1 MAKSEYY
8 TILTKIG
15 IAKFI
20 AARAS
25 GNGVNLKSFKL
36 SSKVILP
43 SEEMQ
48 SLEEI
53 VYEANINSK
62 SVDEN
67 NPNYINLMC
76 YVPSDIGGFEINA
89 IGIYDEVGDLLAVGN
104 LPRTYKPIL
113 KEGSA
118 KELMIKIVMELSNA
132 EEVILKLDPSV
143 IMASRDYVD
152 AIKIELELK
161 IETLKEE
168 LKALI
173 NTKEDKGVA
182 ANLDKALKTELTK
195 LINKK
200 ENTGTAASLD
210 AQLRDKLIALINKK
224 ENTGTAASLDA
235 QLRDKLIALINK
247 KENTGTA
254 ASLDAQLRDELIAL
268 INKKENIGVAKQLVD
283 ALRSELTKE
292 IESFIP
298 ELRVE
303 KRIITANYDRKYKKM
318 VSLSNIPSEVN
329 MSTYLSKCANSGFPE
344 FAPNY
349 SIYQLKGEHL
359 IYYLNDQYVASYAYQ
374 AISYAPS
381 GSTNN
386 NNY

>member
-152 AIKIELELK
+152 AIKVELNLK
-161 IETLKEE
+161 IDALTQKYDALFEKIASDLSKYLLKSKFNTEIAKYVTLATNQTITGAKDFTKLPTSSIKATNDHEFVNLATLKEQ
-168 LKALI
+168 AP
-173 NTKEDKGVA
+173 
-182 ANLDKALKTELTK
+182 NLAGGL
-195 LINKK
+195 
-200 ENTGTAASLD
+200 G
-210 AQLRDKLIALINKK
+210 
-224 ENTGTAASLDA
+224 
-235 QLRDKLIALINK
+235 
-247 KENTGTA
+247 
-254 ASLDAQLRDELIAL
+254 
-268 INKKENIGVAKQLVD
+268 IGQ
-283 ALRSELTKE
+283 S
-292 IESFIP
+292 
-298 ELRVE
+298 
-303 KRIITANYDRKYKKM
+303 YKKQTLLHNVVYTNTTKKPIF
-318 VSLSNIPSEVN
+318 VSLAVASKKNAWGRPTIGGVVEVN
-329 MSTYLSKCANSGFPE
+329 GVRVVTFMLDYSYRQGGGDNGPVETITNKTLVSFFIVPTNGTYCQKTGQDFEVTILS
-344 FAPNY
+344 
-349 SIYQLKGEHL
+349 
-359 IYYLNDQYVASYAYQ
+359 
-374 AISYAPS
+374 
-381 GSTNN
+381 
-386 NNY
+386 

>member
-53 VYEANINSK
+53 VYEANINAK
-62 SVDEN
+62 SIDKN
-67 NPNYINLMC
+67 NPNYVNLEC
-76 YVPSDIGGFEINA
+76 YIPSDVGGFEINA
-89 IGIYDEVGDLLAVGN
+89 VGIYDEVGDLLAVGN

-152 AIKIELELK
+152 AIKIELKLE
-161 IETLKEE
+161 IETLMQQYNDAFKKVWDE
-168 LKALI
+168 LSKYLLESKFNTEIAKYVTLTTKQDI
-173 NTKEDKGVA
+173 NGIK
-182 ANLDKALKTELTK
+182 NFTK
-195 LINKK
+195 LPTSNLQASKD
-200 ENTGTAASLD
+200 EEFVNLGTLK
-210 AQLRDKLIALINKK
+210 KLI
-224 ENTGTAASLDA
+224 S
-235 QLRDKLIALINK
+235 
-247 KENTGTA
+247 
-254 ASLDAQLRDELIAL
+254 
-268 INKKENIGVAKQLVD
+268 
-283 ALRSELTKE
+283 
-292 IESFIP
+292 
-298 ELRVE
+298 
-303 KRIITANYDRKYKKM
+303 
-318 VSLSNIPSEVN
+318 SLSNGLGVGQRYVDCIHTRSPNVTYTNTTGKPIMIIADSGVHRGKVNYYVDGNFLVSSEDCQEVTFIVPPN
-329 MSTYLSKCANSGFPE
+329 STYSFSGPC
-344 FAPNY
+344 Y
-349 SIYQLKGEHL
+349 SFWELR
-359 IYYLNDQYVASYAYQ
+359 
-374 AISYAPS
+374 
-381 GSTNN
+381 
-386 NNY
+386 

>member
-48 SLEEI
+48 SLEDV
-53 VYEANINSK
+53 VYEANISSK
-62 SVDEN
+62 SVDES
-67 NPNYINLMC
+67 NPNYVNLMC
-76 YVPSDIGGFEINA
+76 HVPSDVGGFEVNA
-89 IGIYDEVGDLLAVGN
+89 VGIYDEVGDLLAVGN
-104 LPRTYKPIL
+104 VPRTYKPIL

-132 EEVILKLDPSV
+132 SEVILKLDPSV
-143 IMASRDYVD
+143 IMASRDYAD

-161 IETLKEE
+161 IEALEEE

-173 NTKEDKGVA
+173 DTKENKGVA
-182 ANLDKALKTELTK
+182 ADLDSK
-195 LINKK
+195 LR
-200 ENTGTAASLD
+200 A
-210 AQLRDKLIALINKK
+210 
-224 ENTGTAASLDA
+224 
-235 QLRDKLIALINK
+235 
-247 KENTGTA
+247 
-254 ASLDAQLRDELIAL
+254 ELIAL
-268 INKKENIGVAKQLVD
+268 INKKENIGVAKSLVD
-283 ALRSELTKE
+283 ALRKELTKE
-292 IESFIP
+292 IESFVP
-298 ELRVE
+298 ALRLE
-303 KRIITANYDRKYKKM
+303 KRSITANYDINRRI
-318 VSLSNIPSEVN
+318 VSLDNIPSGIN

-344 FAPNY
+344 TGPKPM
-349 SIYQLKGEHL
+349 IKLEGDHL
-359 IYYLNDQYVASYAYQ
+359 IYYLNEQYVGSYAYK
-374 AISYAPS
+374 AISYAPPS
-381 GSTNN
+381 ATNN

>member
-1 MAKSEYY
+1 
-8 TILTKIG
+8 G
-15 IAKFI
+15 I
-20 AARAS
+20 
-25 GNGVNLKSFKL
+25 NLKSFKL

-53 VYEANINSK
+53 VYEANISSK
-62 SVDEN
+62 SVDES

-89 IGIYDEVGDLLAVGN
+89 IGVYDEVGDLLAVGN

-210 AQLRDKLIALINKK
+210 AQLRD
-224 ENTGTAASLDA
+224 
-235 QLRDKLIALINK
+235 
-247 KENTGTA
+247 
-254 ASLDAQLRDELIAL
+254 ELIAL

-292 IESFIP
+292 IKSFIP

-303 KRIITANYDRKYKKM
+303 KRSITAKYVYNSKKRQTVL

-344 FAPNY
+344 IAPNHY
-349 SIYQLKGEHL
+349 ISQLKGEHL
-359 IYYLNDQYVASYAYQ
+359 IYYLNDQYAASYAYQ

-381 GSTNN
+381 NSTNN

>member
-182 ANLDKALKTELTK
+182 ANLDKALKTELIK
-195 LINKK
+195 
-200 ENTGTAASLD
+200 
-210 AQLRDKLIALINKK
+210 
-224 ENTGTAASLDA
+224 
-235 QLRDKLIALINK
+235 LINK

-292 IESFIP
+292 IKSFIP

-303 KRIITANYDRKYKKM
+303 KRIITAKYDYDRKKRQTVL

-344 FAPNY
+344 IAPNH
-349 SIYQLKGEHL
+349 SIQQLKGEHL
-359 IYYLNDQYVASYAYQ
+359 IYYLNDQYAASYAYQ

>member
-25 GNGVNLKSFKL
+25 GSGVNLKSFKL

-210 AQLRDKLIALINKK
+210 AQLRD
-224 ENTGTAASLDA
+224 
-235 QLRDKLIALINK
+235 
-247 KENTGTA
+247 
-254 ASLDAQLRDELIAL
+254 ELIAL

-292 IESFIP
+292 IKSFIP

-303 KRIITANYDRKYKKM
+303 KRIITANYDYDRKKRQTVL

-344 FAPNY
+344 IAPNY

>member
-53 VYEANINSK
+53 VYEANINAK
-62 SVDEN
+62 SIDKN
-67 NPNYINLMC
+67 NPNYVNLEC
-76 YVPSDIGGFEINA
+76 YIPSDVGGFEINA
-89 IGIYDEVGDLLAVGN
+89 VGIYDEVGDLLAVGN

-152 AIKIELELK
+152 AIKIELKLE
-161 IETLKEE
+161 IETLMQQYNDAFKKVWNE
-168 LKALI
+168 LSKYLLESKFNTEIAKYVTLTTKQDI
-173 NTKEDKGVA
+173 NGIK
-182 ANLDKALKTELTK
+182 NFTK
-195 LINKK
+195 LPTSNLQASKD
-200 ENTGTAASLD
+200 EEFVNLGTLK
-210 AQLRDKLIALINKK
+210 KLI
-224 ENTGTAASLDA
+224 S
-235 QLRDKLIALINK
+235 
-247 KENTGTA
+247 
-254 ASLDAQLRDELIAL
+254 
-268 INKKENIGVAKQLVD
+268 
-283 ALRSELTKE
+283 
-292 IESFIP
+292 
-298 ELRVE
+298 
-303 KRIITANYDRKYKKM
+303 
-318 VSLSNIPSEVN
+318 SLSNGLGVGQRYVDCIHTRSPNVTYTNTTGKPIMIIADSGVHRGKVNYYVDGNFLVSSEDCQEVTFIVPPN
-329 MSTYLSKCANSGFPE
+329 STYSFSGPC
-344 FAPNY
+344 Y
-349 SIYQLKGEHL
+349 SFWELR
-359 IYYLNDQYVASYAYQ
+359 
-374 AISYAPS
+374 
-381 GSTNN
+381 
-386 NNY
+386 

>member
-1 MAKSEYY
+1 MSKSEYY

-25 GNGVNLKSFKL
+25 GNGINLQSFKL

-62 SVDEN
+62 SIDEN
-67 NPNYINLMC
+67 NPNYVNLMC
-76 YVPSDIGGFEINA
+76 HVPSDVGGFEVNA
-89 IGIYDEVGDLLAVGN
+89 VGVYDEAGDLLAVGN
-104 LPRTYKPIL
+104 VPRTYKPIL

-152 AIKIELELK
+152 AIKIELEFK

-210 AQLRDKLIALINKK
+210 AQLRD
-224 ENTGTAASLDA
+224 
-235 QLRDKLIALINK
+235 
-247 KENTGTA
+247 
-254 ASLDAQLRDELIAL
+254 ELIAL

-283 ALRSELTKE
+283 ALRSELTNK
-292 IESFIP
+292 INSSVPKLTIKTV
-298 ELRVE
+298 RQS
-303 KRIITANYDRKYKKM
+303 YSRKG
-318 VSLSNIPSEVN
+318 VH
-329 MSTYLSKCANSGFPE
+329 E
-344 FAPNY
+344 F
-349 SIYQLKGEHL
+349 
-359 IYYLNDQYVASYAYQ
+359 YLNGVYQDQI
-374 AISYAPS
+374 ISDNVFT
-381 GSTNN
+381 TNN
-386 NNY
+386 NF

>member
-25 GNGVNLKSFKL
+25 GNGINLKSFKL

-53 VYEANINSK
+53 VYEANISSK
-62 SVDEN
+62 SVDES
-67 NPNYINLMC
+67 NPNYVNLMC
-76 YVPSDIGGFEINA
+76 HVPSDVGGFEVNA
-89 IGIYDEVGDLLAVGN
+89 VGVYDEAGDLLAVGN
-104 LPRTYKPIL
+104 VPRTYKPIL

-210 AQLRDKLIALINKK
+210 AQLRD
-224 ENTGTAASLDA
+224 
-235 QLRDKLIALINK
+235 
-247 KENTGTA
+247 
-254 ASLDAQLRDELIAL
+254 ELIAL

-292 IESFIP
+292 IKSFIP

-303 KRIITANYDRKYKKM
+303 KRIITAEYYGRKL

-344 FAPNY
+344 ISPHF
-349 SIYQLKGEHL
+349 SISRLKGEHL
-359 IYYLNDQYVASYAYQ
+359 IYYLNDQYAASYAYQ

-381 GSTNN
+381 SGSTNN

>member
-25 GNGVNLKSFKL
+25 GNGINLKSFKL

-53 VYEANINSK
+53 VYEANISSK
-62 SVDEN
+62 SVDES

-89 IGIYDEVGDLLAVGN
+89 IGVYDEVGDLLAVGN

-152 AIKIELELK
+152 AIKIELE
-161 IETLKEE
+161 
-168 LKALI
+168 
-173 NTKEDKGVA
+173 
-182 ANLDKALKTELTK
+182 
-195 LINKK
+195 
-200 ENTGTAASLD
+200 
-210 AQLRDKLIALINKK
+210 
-224 ENTGTAASLDA
+224 
-235 QLRDKLIALINK
+235 
-247 KENTGTA
+247 
-254 ASLDAQLRDELIAL
+254 
-268 INKKENIGVAKQLVD
+268 
-283 ALRSELTKE
+283 
-292 IESFIP
+292 
-298 ELRVE
+298 
-303 KRIITANYDRKYKKM
+303 
-318 VSLSNIPSEVN
+318 
-329 MSTYLSKCANSGFPE
+329 
-344 FAPNY
+344 
-349 SIYQLKGEHL
+349 
-359 IYYLNDQYVASYAYQ
+359 
-374 AISYAPS
+374 
-381 GSTNN
+381 
-386 NNY
+386 

>member
-53 VYEANINSK
+53 VYEANISSK
-62 SVDEN
+62 SVDES
-67 NPNYINLMC
+67 NPNYVNLMC
-76 YVPSDIGGFEINA
+76 HVPSDVGGFEVNA
-89 IGIYDEVGDLLAVGN
+89 VGVYDEAGDLLAVGN
-104 LPRTYKPIL
+104 VPRTYKPIL

-210 AQLRDKLIALINKK
+210 AQLRD
-224 ENTGTAASLDA
+224 
-235 QLRDKLIALINK
+235 
-247 KENTGTA
+247 
-254 ASLDAQLRDELIAL
+254 ELIAL

-292 IESFIP
+292 IKTFIP

-303 KRIITANYDRKYKKM
+303 KRIITANYVSKNRQM
-318 VSLSNIPSEVN
+318 VLASLSNIPSEVN

-344 FAPNY
+344 TAPGY
-349 SIYQLKGEHL
+349 YIHQLKGEHL
-359 IYYLNDQYVASYAYQ
+359 IYYLNDQYAASCAYQ
-374 AISYAPS
+374 TISYAPS
-381 GSTNN
+381 KTTNN

>member
-152 AIKIELELK
+152 AIKIELEFK

-182 ANLDKALKTELTK
+182 ANLDKALKTELIK
-195 LINKK
+195 
-200 ENTGTAASLD
+200 
-210 AQLRDKLIALINKK
+210 
-224 ENTGTAASLDA
+224 
-235 QLRDKLIALINK
+235 LINK

-292 IESFIP
+292 IKSFIP

-303 KRIITANYDRKYKKM
+303 KRIITANYDKYRKM

-344 FAPNY
+344 IASNY
-349 SIYQLKGEHL
+349 SIRQLKGEHL
-359 IYYLNDQYVASYAYQ
+359 IYYLNDQYAASCAYQ
-374 AISYAPS
+374 AISYAPPS
-381 GSTNN
+381 STNN